1 MIAHVVMLKF
11 KLDRDE
17 AVQEIKQRLDMLPAM
32 IPEIVYYEV
41 GLNELGSD
49 RAFDLVLYSK
59 FASYDDLKTYNN
71 HPEHVSVLQLI
82 GQHVEKAHSVDY
94 TLPE

>member
-71 HPEHVSVLQLI
+71 HPEHVSVLQLN
-82 GQHVEKAHSVDY
+82 GQHVEKDHSVDY